1 MSRRLTLAIVTAVG
15 VAVVSAHDMAA
26 QIPEKFQNLQALPTG
41 IARDSLVQIMRGFS
55 FALGVRCQYCHA
67 GGDGISFAGVAFD
80 SDEKP
85 AKRKARFMI
94 RMVDS
99 LNRIVLA
106 ALPGRSEPPVSVQC
120 ATCHRGLSKPT
131 TIQEVLARTIEQSG
145 VDSAIKQYRGLRERV
160 AINGYYDFTE
170 WRINELARHLV
181 AAGKTAEAIAI
192 LEMNAEFNP
201 RSGSIPFELGELYRQ
216 RGERDRAIAAY
227 QRVLQINPDNQQARQ
242 RLTELGVRPP
252 EVPSGRR

>member
-1 MSRRLTLAIVTAVG
+1 
-15 VAVVSAHDMAA
+15 
-26 QIPEKFQNLQALPTG
+26 
-41 IARDSLVQIMRGFS
+41 MRGFS

-67 GGDGISFAGVAFD
+67 GGDGISFAGVSFD
-80 SDEKP
+80 SDEKV

-106 ALPGRSEPPVSVQC
+106 SLPGRTDPPVTIQC
-120 ATCHRGLSKPT
+120 VTCHRGLSKPT
-131 TIQEVLARTIEQSG
+131 TLQNVLMKTIEESG
-145 VDSAIKQYRGLRERV
+145 VDSAIKQYRGLRERT
-160 AINGYYDFTE
+160 AMNGYFDFTE
-170 WRINELARHLV
+170 WRINELARGLV
-181 AAGKTAEAIAI
+181 AANKVPEAIAI
-192 LEMNAEFNP
+192 MEMNAEFNP

-216 RGERDRAIAAY
+216 RGEKDKAIAAF

-252 EVPSGRR
+252 SNR

>member
-1 MSRRLTLAIVTAVG
+1 MRWRLTLPVFIAAAMT
-15 VAVVSAHDMAA
+15 VVSAHRLAA
-26 QIPEKFQNLQALPTG
+26 QIPEKFQNLQVLPKE

-67 GGDGISFAGVAFD
+67 GGDGISFAGVSFD

-85 AKRKARFMI
+85 AKRNARFMI

-99 LNRIVLA
+99 LNGLVLA
-106 ALPGRSEPPVSVQC
+106 ALPARSDPPVAVQC
-120 ATCHRGLSKPT
+120 VTCHRGLSKPT
-131 TIQEVLARTIEQSG
+131 TLQAVLMKTIEASG

-181 AAGKTAEAIAI
+181 AAGKITDAIAI
-192 LEMNAEFNP
+192 MEMNAEFNP
-201 RSGSIPFELGELYRQ
+201 RSGSIPFELGELHRQ
-216 RGERDRAIAAY
+216 RGEKEKAIAAF
-227 QRVLQINPDNQQARQ
+227 QRVLQINPENQQARQ

-252 EVPSGRR
+252 EI